1 MALCWCWPCSLA
13 DAGINYRAILD
24 TALDVAKAML
34 HLHSLNVLHA
44 DLKARNVMLK
54 SGGEGRTVVA
64 KVADFGLSVKMD
76 VMETHISSVFQ
87 VCAWGLRPGGQL
99 FQCLSPHHWDVYYG
113 RGRCGHLVISS
124 VTVCWLGRPPCRA
137 P

>member
-1 MALCWCWPCSLA
+1 LRLPCFPA

-44 DLKARNVMLK
+44 DLKARNIMLK
-54 SGGEGRTVVA
+54 SGGEGRTIMA

-87 VCAWGLRPGGQL
+87 VGV
-99 FQCLSPHHWDVYYG
+99 CL
-113 RGRCGHLVISS
+113 L
-124 VTVCWLGRPPCRA
+124 RPPCLTAWVLR
-137 P
+137 